1 MAEELRWVLIIIS
14 VVVIGGLLIHGL
26 WSVRKKDAPMPSHSE
41 RVEPSESVAAV
52 HDSEPKTE
60 PMMQERDEPQ
70 FGDINFSAED
80 EHNDPLVSQADA
92 NSDGEAVKEHNDT
105 ASDATNTADESSAEV
120 NDAPEPAQP
129 SDFIIVHIQM
139 PDGLTMEGSKLLPA
153 VNTLGFKYSEEGF
166 FNRHLD
172 PAGHG
177 PVLFRLVNM
186 YNPGTFDV
194 DNMEQFSTA
203 GVSLF
208 MTLPCDGDGLSAF
221 NMLHSA
227 AKKLADEF
235 GATILDTKRQEMS
248 VDSVREYVEKV
259 RSFSV

>member
-41 RVEPSESVAAV
+41 RVEPAESVAAV
-52 HDSEPKTE
+52 HDTESTPE
-60 PMMQERDEPQ
+60 PMVQERDEPQ
-70 FGDINFSAED
+70 FGDISFSAED
-80 EHNDPLVSQADA
+80 EDIEPLAPQTDDHDKVA
-92 NSDGEAVKEHNDT
+92 KEHDDITKDIPETGDT
-105 ASDATNTADESSAEV
+105 ADKD
-120 NDAPEPAQP
+120 PEPAQP

-139 PDGLTMEGSKLLPA
+139 PEGLTMEGSKLLPA

-186 YNPGTFDV
+186 YNPGTFDI

-208 MTLPCDGDGLSAF
+208 MTLPCDGDGLGAF

-235 GATILDTKRQEMS
+235 GATILDTQRQEMS

>member
-1 MAEELRWVLIIIS
+1 MAEQLRWVLIIIS

-26 WSVRKKDAPMPSHSE
+26 WSVRKKDAPAATHDE
-41 RVEPSESVAAV
+41 RVEPAAHQAPV
-52 HDSEPKTE
+52 ERQSTPEPVSHN
-60 PMMQERDEPQ
+60 ERDEPQ
-70 FGDINFSAED
+70 FGDLSFSAD
-80 EHNDPLVSQADA
+80 EKQHSHADSFA
-92 NSDGEAVKEHNDT
+92 EPEQETTSEVDDVAT
-105 ASDATNTADESSAEV
+105 AADS
-120 NDAPEPAQP
+120 NDAVVTEQEPGQP
-129 SDFIIVHIQM
+129 VASDFIIVHIQM
-139 PDGLTMEGSKLLPA
+139 PEGLNMEGSKLLPA
-153 VNTLGFKYSEEGF
+153 VNTLGFKYSDEGF

-186 YNPGTFDV
+186 YNPGTFDI

-208 MTLPCDGDGLSAF
+208 MTLPCDGDGLAAF

-235 GATILDTKRQEMS
+235 GATILDSQREEMT

-259 RSFSV
+259 RRFSV

>member
-1 MAEELRWVLIIIS
+1 MAEQLRWVLIIIS

-26 WSVRKKDAPMPSHSE
+26 WSVRKKDAPTATNDE
-41 RVEPSESVAAV
+41 RVEPADHRAAV
-52 HDSEPKTE
+52 ERQSAPEPVSHT
-60 PMMQERDEPQ
+60 ERDEPQ
-70 FGDINFSAED
+70 FGDLSFSAD
-80 EHNDPLVSQADA
+80 EKQQPQA
-92 NSDGEAVKEHNDT
+92 NSFAQSEQEIGSDVDDVAT
-105 ASDATNTADESSAEV
+105 AAESSDEV
-120 NDAPEPAQP
+120 VTEQEPEQP
-129 SDFIIVHIQM
+129 VASDFIIVHIQM
-139 PDGLTMEGSKLLPA
+139 PEGLNMEGSKLLPA

-186 YNPGTFDV
+186 YNPGTFDI

-208 MTLPCDGDGLSAF
+208 MTLPCDGDGLAAF

-235 GATILDTKRQEMS
+235 GATILDSQREEMT

-259 RSFSV
+259 RRFSV

>member
-26 WSVRKKDAPMPSHSE
+26 WSVRKKDAPIATNE
-41 RVEPSESVAAV
+41 RVEPTEQPPVQRQPI
-52 HDSEPKTE
+52 SEPTATHTS
-60 PMMQERDEPQ
+60 QRDEPQ
-70 FGDINFSAED
+70 FGDLSFSASDEQPKLDEVVED
-80 EHNDPLVSQADA
+80 TVTEQTKAQEDT
-92 NSDGEAVKEHNDT
+92 NSEECKKTDEAP
-105 ASDATNTADESSAEV
+105 AAE
-120 NDAPEPAQP
+120 
-129 SDFIIVHIQM
+129 DFIIVHIQM
-139 PDGLTMEGSKLLPA
+139 PEGLTMEGSKLLPA

-203 GVSLF
+203 GISLF
-208 MTLPCDGDGLSAF
+208 MTLPCDGDGLAAF

-235 GATILDTKRQEMS
+235 GAAILDSQREEMT
-248 VDSVREYVEKV
+248 VDSVRDYVEKV
-259 RSFSV
+259 RRFSV

>member
-14 VVVIGGLLIHGL
+14 VIVIGGLLIHGL

-41 RVEPSESVAAV
+41 RVEPAESVAAA
-52 HDSEPKTE
+52 HDPELITE
-60 PMMQERDEPQ
+60 PESKVRDEPQ
-70 FGDINFSAED
+70 FGDLSFSAADEEQTQSSQAQSDVDSHD
-80 EHNDPLVSQADA
+80 EH
-92 NSDGEAVKEHNDT
+92 
-105 ASDATNTADESSAEV
+105 ASDEQVSSETADEAEPV
-120 NDAPEPAQP
+120 QP

-186 YNPGTFDV
+186 YNPGTFDI

-208 MTLPCDGDGLSAF
+208 MTLPCDGDGLAAF

-235 GATILDTKRQEMS
+235 GATILDSQREEMS

>member
-1 MAEELRWVLIIIS
+1 MAEQLRWVLIIIS

-26 WSVRKKDAPMPSHSE
+26 WSVRKKDAPTATNDE
-41 RVEPSESVAAV
+41 RVEPADHQAPIERQSAP
-52 HDSEPKTE
+52 EPVSHA
-60 PMMQERDEPQ
+60 ERDEPQ
-70 FGDINFSAED
+70 FGDLSFSAED
-80 EHNDPLVSQADA
+80 KQPQA
-92 NSDGEAVKEHNDT
+92 NLFT
-105 ASDATNTADESSAEV
+105 
-120 NDAPEPAQP
+120 APEPEEAVVAPAEPQDEVITEPEQEPEQP
-129 SDFIIVHIQM
+129 AASDFIIVHIQM
-139 PDGLTMEGSKLLPA
+139 PEGLNMEGSKLLPA

-186 YNPGTFDV
+186 YNPGTFDI

-203 GVSLF
+203 GISLF
-208 MTLPCDGDGLSAF
+208 MTLPCDGDGLAAF

-235 GATILDTKRQEMS
+235 GATILDSQREAMT

-259 RSFSV
+259 RRFSV

>member
-1 MAEELRWVLIIIS
+1 MAEELRWALIVIS
-14 VVVIGGLLIHGL
+14 VFVIGGLLIHGL
-26 WSVRKKDAPMPSHSE
+26 WSVRKKDNPDVEQQE
-41 RVEPSESVAAV
+41 RVEPNEASAETSES
-52 HDSEPKTE
+52 SQPYS
-60 PMMQERDEPQ
+60 QERDEPE
-70 FGDINFSAED
+70 FGDLSFTAENTEEPD
-80 EHNDPLVSQADA
+80 VEVEEAADT
-92 NSDGEAVKEHNDT
+92 EEPP
-105 ASDATNTADESSAEV
+105 ESP
-120 NDAPEPAQP
+120 APT
-129 SDFIIVHIQM
+129 DFIIVHLQM
-139 PDGLTMEGSKLLPA
+139 PEGLAMEGSQLLPA
-153 VNTLGFKYSEEGF
+153 VNMLGFKYSDEGF

-172 PAGHG
+172 PAGTG

-186 YNPGTFDV
+186 YNPGTFDI

-235 GATILDTKRQEMS
+235 GATILDSNREEMT

-259 RSFSV
+259 RSFSA